1 VRRHDLLTV
10 DPAYWS
16 SMLRDKPELEAV
28 PLIEEWAG
36 RGFPVI
42 LRRGLRDDP
51 PNLVPAGIPL
61 PPGQG
66 RGRVAILLPATAITA
81 VRPPPRAEEVCATAP
96 PSWRETLATAAQLP
110 GADDGARVFGSLL
123 WQSITSLSYMTE
135 NSDLDLLWSCASD
148 PIPLATAILA
158 LEQRSPMQIDGE
170 IVLPDGGGC
179 HWREIVDMELP
190 DVMVKTLT
198 GIELRSKAS
207 LRRGVHAS

>member
-1 VRRHDLLTV
+1 
-10 DPAYWS
+10 
-16 SMLRDKPELEAV
+16 
-28 PLIEEWAG
+28 
-36 RGFPVI
+36 
-42 LRRGLRDDP
+42 
-51 PNLVPAGIPL
+51 
-61 PPGQG
+61 
-66 RGRVAILLPATAITA
+66 
-81 VRPPPRAEEVCATAP
+81 
-96 PSWRETLATAAQLP
+96 
-110 GADDGARVFGSLL
+110 
-123 WQSITSLSYMTE
+123 MTE

-158 LEQRSPMQIDGE
+158 LEQRSPMRIDGE